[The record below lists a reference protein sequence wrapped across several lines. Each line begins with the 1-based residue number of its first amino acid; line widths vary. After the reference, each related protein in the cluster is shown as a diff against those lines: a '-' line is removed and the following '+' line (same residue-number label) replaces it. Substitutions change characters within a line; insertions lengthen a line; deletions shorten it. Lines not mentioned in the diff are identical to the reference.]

1 MTYQELPELLTMKQ
15 ACQLLSVHP
24 NTLRNWEREGKISTI
39 RLGSRRDR
47 RFSKTGI
54 WQLAQP
60 AESAIASS
68 F

>member
-24 NTLRNWEREGKISTI
+24 NTLRNWEKEGKISTV

-47 RFSKTGI
+47 RFPKTGI
-54 WQLAQP
+54 WQMTHPVQNTTA
-60 AESAIASS
+60 AI
-68 F
+68 